1 MPKTTTIKVEDDLVE
16 ALSDEGKRL
25 GGIGWTRMLLI
36 VAKEWADKRKKEKA
50 A

>member
-1 MPKTTTIKVEDDLVE
+1 MAKTTTIKVEDDLVE
-16 ALSDEGKRL
+16 ALAEEGKRL

-36 VAKEWADKRKKEKA
+36 VAKEWADKRKGKA